1 MSLSNHRY
9 FPLLFILLSFF
20 LVLPLQAQRKKKK
33 GDQPAFAPSLY
44 SSLAYREIGP
54 FRGGRAAAVT
64 GVPGQPKLFYFGA
77 TGGGVWKT
85 EDGGRQW
92 KNISDGLSFGVVIG
106 AIVAYL
112 LKTNTASTSKT

>member
-9 FPLLFILLSFF
+9 FPLLFVLLSFF

-33 GDQPAFAPSLY
+33 GDQPAFAPLLY

-54 FRGGRAAAVT
+54 FRGGRSAAVA
-64 GVPGQPKLFYFGA
+64 GVSGNPDLFYFGA

-85 EDGGRQW
+85 NNGGE
-92 KNISDGLSFGVVIG
+92 
-106 AIVAYL
+106 
-112 LKTNTASTSKT
+112 T